1 MFIVVMVWNGP
12 SEELSMENSGEF
24 AMKDVVVLS
33 FECRTREYGVDVKHR
48 PCLLLVVEQ
57 PPIRNSL
64 EGS

>member
-1 MFIVVMVWNGP
+1 MEWT
-12 SEELSMENSGEF
+12 SEELSTEKSGEL
-24 AMKDVVVLS
+24 AMKDGMVLN
-33 FECRTREYGVDVKHR
+33 FECITREYGVHVKHR

>member
-1 MFIVVMVWNGP
+1 MEWA
-12 SEELSMENSGEF
+12 SEELSTEDSGEF
-24 AMKDVVVLS
+24 AMKDGMVLS
-33 FECRTREYGVDVKHR
+33 FECITRESGVDVKHR

>member
-1 MFIVVMVWNGP
+1 MEWA
-12 SEELSMENSGEF
+12 SEELSTEDSGEL
-24 AMKDVVVLS
+24 AMEDVVVLS
-33 FECRTREYGVDVKHR
+33 FECITREYGVDVNHR